1 MPSRLSS
8 KTLTALRLE
17 GKAKKQGLPPLPLCS
32 SSLERENVRFSVS
45 VAAAVVGGGGIQPP
59 TQECRV
65 RRAFPAITRRR
76 RGRGWRA
83 NGFNYHSDWSTGLRG
98 PELATAWDRLTPS
111 QLGLGTLT
119 LYAALGRSSEA
130 DGWASQDSRGSQGVG
145 VAVLSR
151 EAGSK
156 GHREEQRGVLP
167 EAASELSVRKA
178 GPRTQQGG
186 AGAMDWTCRLGVP
199 FGGAPTPLPVP
210 SHPRQP

>member
-1 MPSRLSS
+1 M
-8 KTLTALRLE
+8 
-17 GKAKKQGLPPLPLCS
+17 
-32 SSLERENVRFSVS
+32 
-45 VAAAVVGGGGIQPP
+45 
-59 TQECRV
+59 
-65 RRAFPAITRRR
+65 
-76 RGRGWRA
+76 W
-83 NGFNYHSDWSTGLRG
+83 G

-130 DGWASQDSRGSQGVG
+130 DGWASQDSGGSQGAG

-178 GPRTQQGG
+178 GPRTQQGR
-186 AGAMDWTCRLGVP
+186 AGAMDWTCRPGVP
-199 FGGAPTPLPVP
+199 FGGAPTPLPAP